1 MASLDRPREADTA
14 DQLTDPRHA
23 RLYVLGTALTVHGF
37 AVELDSLHLDVSAPD
52 RPERVLEIWCQSRVS
67 DGGRLWFVRA
77 GGVPIAEAS
86 DISGALMVVKHEFGA
101 GR

>member
-1 MASLDRPREADTA
+1 MASLDRPHEADTE
-14 DQLTDPRHA
+14 QITDPRHA

-37 AVELDSLHLDVSAPD
+37 AVELATLHLDVSV
-52 RPERVLEIWCQSRVS
+52 PERSGKVLEIWCQARVS

-77 GGVPIAEAS
+77 GGVPISEAG
-86 DISGALMVVKHEFGA
+86 DISGALMVVKHEFEV